1 MTQHQWSLPIS
12 GMSCAGCAARLER
25 SLGKA
30 PGVASASVNF
40 ASARAQ
46 VQSDSLSVQQLVA
59 LVEQAGFQVPTER
72 LTLQVT
78 GLSCASCVRRLEQG
92 LAGQPGVA
100 SVSVN
105 LATGKLDLTGFAPL
119 DEAPIRARIMAL
131 GFGLQQ
137 SAASDAQQAQAAP
150 QGFLPLWWPVA
161 LAALLTLPLQ
171 LPMLLSVAGISVT
184 LPPLWQWLLA
194 TPVQFWLGYRF
205 YRQGWSALRHGSGN
219 MDLLVALG
227 TTAAYG
233 LSIWQWLIALRA
245 EHIDHQLVMP
255 HLYFEASATVI
266 TLVLL
271 GKWLE
276 ERAKRQTSSAL
287 AALRALRPDEA
298 NVWRDG
304 KLVRVSLAEVQKG
317 ERVVIRP
324 GERIAVDGVILSGSS
339 QVDESLLTGES
350 LPVDKTVGERVT
362 GGAINGNG
370 LLEVLADR
378 LGSESMLARI
388 IALVESAQGA
398 KAPVQRLVDRV
409 SAVFVPMVLALALLT
424 LLLWGMLTGDWQ
436 SAILNAV
443 AVLVIACPCALGL
456 ATPTAIMV
464 GTGSAA
470 RAGIL
475 IRDFTALELAHR
487 VDTVVFD
494 KTGTLTQGKPVLAQW
509 LSIGDQTQEALLPL
523 AASLQQ
529 GSEHPL
535 ARAVLDKAQ
544 ALGVAP
550 LPASQLKAL
559 PGIGIE
565 GMVAGGHYQ
574 LGSERILTRLAQP
587 VFAEVSGWL
596 AQRREQGEA
605 VAFLC
610 RLTDNGSELL
620 AAMSFYDALRPTAKE
635 AIAAL
640 RRQGVKVALFSG
652 DHAQSVERIG
662 RELGMD
668 LVLSGLLPADKAHH
682 LAQLREQ
689 GQRVA
694 MVGDG
699 INDAP
704 ALAAADM
711 GIAMGSGTDV
721 AMESAGITLM
731 RSDPALVAAAID
743 ISRRTYAK
751 IRQNLFWAFFYNVVG
766 IPLAAL
772 GLLSPVIAGA
782 AMALSSF
789 CVVSNALLLRRWKV
803 TSERGNHEYR

>member
-1 MTQHQWSLPIS
+1 MTQQQRILPIS

-25 SLGKA
+25 TLGKA
-30 PGVASASVNF
+30 PGVVAASVNF
-40 ASARAQ
+40 ASASAQ
-46 VQSDSLSVQQLVA
+46 VRSEGLSVQQLVA
-59 LVEQAGFQVPTER
+59 LVEQAGFQVPAAR
-72 LTLQVT
+72 LALQVT

-92 LAGQPGVA
+92 LAELPGVT

-105 LATGKLDLTGFAPL
+105 LATGKLELTGLAPL
-119 DEAPIRARIMAL
+119 DEAAIRARVVAL
-131 GFGLQQ
+131 GFGLSQ
-137 SAASDAQQAQAAP
+137 SAEPQPGEEQGASSWR
-150 QGFLPLWWPVA
+150 LPLWWPVA
-161 LAALLTLPLQ
+161 VAALLTLPLQ
-171 LPMLLSVAGISVT
+171 LPMLLSGLGMSVT
-184 LPPLWQWLLA
+184 LAPLWQWLLA
-194 TPVQFWLGYRF
+194 TPVQFVLGYRF
-205 YRQGWSALRHGSGN
+205 YRQGWNALRHGSGN

-233 LSIWQWLIALRA
+233 LSVWQWLLALRA
-245 EHIDHQLVMP
+245 EHIDHQMVMP

-287 AALRALRPDEA
+287 AALRALRPEEA
-298 NVWRDG
+298 S
-304 KLVRVSLAEVQKG
+304 VRRHGQLYQIPVSELQMG
-317 ERVVIRP
+317 DCMVVRP
-324 GERIAVDGVILSGSS
+324 GERVAADGVILQGAS

-350 LPVDKTVGERVT
+350 LPVEKWVGERVT

-370 LLEVLADR
+370 VLEVRVDR
-378 LGSESMLARI
+378 LGDDSMLSRI

-409 SAVFVPMVLALALLT
+409 SALFVPVVLAIALLT
-424 LLLWGMLTGDWQ
+424 LLLWGTLAGDWQ

-475 IRDFTALELAHR
+475 IRDFAALEMAHQ
-487 VDTVVFD
+487 VDCVVFD
-494 KTGTLTQGKPVLAQW
+494 KTGTLTEGKPVLAEW
-509 LSIGDQTQEALLPL
+509 LSIGYQEQVALLQI

-535 ARAVLDKAQ
+535 ARAVLNKATEQ
-544 ALGVAP
+544 AVSP
-550 LPASQLKAL
+550 LPVTGSRAL

-565 GMVAGGHYQ
+565 GEVAGVRYQ
-574 LGSERILTRLAQP
+574 LGSERILASLALSLAP
-587 VFAEVSGWL
+587 AVGNWL

-610 RLTDNGSELL
+610 QLSEQGAELL
-620 AAMSFYDALRPTAKE
+620 AAMSFYDVLRPSARS
-635 AIAAL
+635 AVAAL
-640 RRQGVKVALFSG
+640 HQCGVEVALFSG

-662 RELGMD
+662 RELGISR
-668 LVLSGLLPADKAHH
+668 VLSGLLPAQKADH
-682 LAQLREQ
+682 LAQLRQ
-689 GQRVA
+689 MGKQVA

-711 GIAMGSGTDV
+711 GIAMGSGSDV

-743 ISRRTYAK
+743 IARRTYAK

-766 IPLAAL
+766 IPLAAC

-782 AMALSSF
+782 AMALSSV

-803 TSERGNHEYR
+803 TSQRDEHEYR